1 MDRSIKK
8 LQPAS
13 PLEGQATK
21 HTSKANDRDAAAFR
35 KSLEKK
41 AARKAGKDKTSPAYL
56 KKRKKRRILAAVI
69 PAAILAVVF
78 ALYLTFVYSSIPL
91 IANWRAIWIETAMS
105 TRDHQWLAT
114 AFIPDSIIQEVLK
127 NQVAYNEDIQGGG
140 EHLKEKD
147 PNDTPSVVTP
157 VEPGNDDILDQKN
170 LKVGELDYAGNTV
183 LINDIEQGLVV
194 SEIEGTNSLGTFR
207 GKIMLIDDPS
217 RVYVGTTPYKNDYG
231 LRMPAMM
238 EYYDAIAGVN
248 GSGFYDPNE
257 NGDGGDVVGL
267 CYSQGEAWG
276 YYTSYYGSVVLTT
289 DNKLVVGN
297 ISDWEKYNIRDGIQF
312 GPALIADGVP
322 QVSGTAGYGV
332 HPRTAIGQRED
343 GVMVFLIIDGRLPGH
358 SVGCTVGDLVDILM
372 EYDVVNAGCCDGGA
386 SSVLAYEGK
395 IITKNSSL
403 HPDLGRMLPNAF
415 LVAKKDTDS

>member
-140 EHLKEKD
+140 AHLKEKD
-147 PNDTPSVVTP
+147 PNETPSVVTP
-157 VEPGNDDILDQKN
+157 VEPENDDILDQKN

-276 YYTSYYGSVVLTT
+276 YYTSFYGSVVLTT

-415 LVAKKDTDS
+415 LVAKKDTDP

>member
-1 MDRSIKK
+1 MDRTIKK
-8 LQPAS
+8 SRSAS
-13 PLEGQATK
+13 STEGRP
-21 HTSKANDRDAAAFR
+21 SNKAADRYDRDSAAFR
-35 KSLEKK
+35 KALEKK
-41 AARKAGKDKTSPAYL
+41 AERKSGKVKDSAAYL

-69 PAAILAVVF
+69 PAAILIF
-78 ALYLTFVYSSIPL
+78 LLALYLTFVYSSIPL
-91 IANWRAIWIETAMS
+91 IANWRTIWIETAMS
-105 TRDHQWLAT
+105 TRNHQWLAT
-114 AFIPDSIIQEVLK
+114 MFIPDSIIQEVLK
-127 NQVAYNEDIQGGG
+127 NQVSYNEDVTGGG
-140 EHLKEKD
+140 QHLVEKNS
-147 PNDTPSVVTP
+147 NDETPDS
-157 VEPGNDDILDQKN
+157 EPEPPKNDDILNQKS
-170 LKVGELDYAGNTV
+170 LKVGDKDYAGNTV

-194 SEIEGTNSLGTFR
+194 SEIVGTNSLGTFR
-207 GKIMLIDDPS
+207 GKIMLIDDPA

-238 EYYDAIAGVN
+238 EYYDAIAGIN

-276 YYTSYYGSVVLTT
+276 YYTPYYGSVVLTT

-312 GPALIADGVP
+312 GPALIADGEP
-322 QVSGTAGYGV
+322 QVSGTAGYGI

-343 GVMVFLIIDGRLPGH
+343 GVIVFLIIDGRLPGY
-358 SVGCTVGDLVDILM
+358 SIGCSVGDLVDILL

-386 SSVLAYEGK
+386 SSVLAYQGE

-415 LVAKKDTDS
+415 LVSKKEATN